1 MTKLRVVA
9 AGCGRMSTN
18 FLKAALE
25 TGEVEIVGLV
35 DPEPGRAE
43 ERRTEL
49 GLDAANVGPD
59 LRAML
64 GTTRPDAVF
73 DIVVPAVRHGIATM
87 ALEHGCH
94 ILTEKPMA
102 DTMANARDLVRAA
115 RAAGR
120 VHAVVQNRR
129 YHPGVRRIARFLRD
143 GHIGD
148 VTQLHCDFFLGPHFG
163 GFREDM
169 RHVLLLDMAIHTFD
183 VGRLF
188 AGAAPSN
195 VWCREWNPQNS
206 WYAHDAS
213 AIAVFEMEGGAMFT
227 YRGSW
232 CAEGLRTSWESAW
245 RIVGTR
251 GTLLWDGEDDIRAEV
266 VGTGRTALFTNTQ
279 PATVPPLDPRDR
291 VGGHRGIVEDF
302 VAAIRTGQ
310 QPETAGP
317 ENIKSLAMVF
327 GAIESA
333 ETNQL
338 VPIHGES
345 R

>member
-43 ERRTEL
+43 ERRAEL
-49 GLDAANVGPD
+49 GLDAATVGPD

-64 GTTRPDAVF
+64 GATRPDAVF

-115 RAAGR
+115 QAAGR

-163 GFREDM
+163 GFRDEM

-188 AGAAPSN
+188 AGAAPSS
-195 VWCREWNPQNS
+195 VWCREWNPPNS

-213 AIAVFEMEGGAMFT
+213 AIAVFDMEGGAVFT

-251 GTLLWDGEDDIRAEV
+251 GTLLWDGEDEIRAEV
-266 VGTGRTALFTNTQ
+266 LGTGRTALFNNTELL
-279 PATVPPLDPRDR
+279 AVPPLDPRDR

-333 ETNQL
+333 ETNQ
-338 VPIHGES
+338 VVTIHGES